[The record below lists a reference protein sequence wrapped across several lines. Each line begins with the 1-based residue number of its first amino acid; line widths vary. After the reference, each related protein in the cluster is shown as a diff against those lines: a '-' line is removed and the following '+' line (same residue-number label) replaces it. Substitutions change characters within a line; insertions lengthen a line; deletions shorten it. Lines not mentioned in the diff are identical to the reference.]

1 MRHLACEWKR
11 NAARAAAL
19 PSAFRFH
26 GGGHR
31 IVPAGSTRLRTDTDG
46 HLSAKSEQLARGKRD
61 MANHLRGD
69 RALLQNADQVPNSRI
84 DRNRSH
90 LGPHYLRAR
99 VGQMP
104 PNSSS
109 QRNSAS

>member
-1 MRHLACEWKR
+1 MEKECGTSGGLT
-11 NAARAAAL
+11 
-19 PSAFRFH
+19 SAFRFL

-61 MANHLRGD
+61 MPNHLRGD
-69 RALLQNADQVPNSRI
+69 RALLQNANQVPNSRI